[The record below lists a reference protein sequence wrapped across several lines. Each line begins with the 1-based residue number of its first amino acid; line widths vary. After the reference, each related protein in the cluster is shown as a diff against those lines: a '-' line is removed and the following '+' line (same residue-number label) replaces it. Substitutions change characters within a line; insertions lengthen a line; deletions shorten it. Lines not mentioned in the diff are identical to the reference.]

1 MKVVFVVSILYIFLY
16 AMYLNLSFA
25 FGKIRNPRR
34 DNMYLCILVVAM
46 AVFGSSINP
55 PSHGWDLYRHY
66 QYLEALRTANYSFTD
81 YMFNFDNIL
90 GGGTRSGLYGFKLY
104 FFLMSRFKSN
114 RLLPFV
120 TLLIVY
126 GIWCYITQDWLQKK
140 NRTELLAPSFLLC
153 LATMPYVYVNTGIRN
168 GLAASIVALAL
179 YREFEKNGSPIVTAM
194 LVVFSCTIHNAVI
207 IVIPCWILAHFTVKM
222 RTIFILAIGLALLEP
237 VAQLIYA
244 QSIPGISQAANL
256 YLRYIKSDAYFFS
269 YGYLIVDIIFI
280 LLITYAF
287 YHVNKRDNSR
297 LLYRFVLIYA
307 LVIMTQIGHYDLVL
321 RPMYVLA
328 MLSGII
334 VNNLYSYFR
343 SYLGKNVIS
352 VAIFC
357 AWLTAVVIHGPAY
370 LLMSY
375 L

>member
-25 FGKIRNPRR
+25 FGKIRDPRR

-140 NRTELLAPSFLLC
+140 NRTELLAPSFLFC

-168 GLAASIVALAL
+168 GLAASIVALHNSQCCYHSNPVL
-179 YREFEKNGSPIVTAM
+179 D
-194 LVVFSCTIHNAVI
+194 SC
-207 IVIPCWILAHFTVKM
+207 
-222 RTIFILAIGLALLEP
+222 
-237 VAQLIYA
+237 
-244 QSIPGISQAANL
+244 S
-256 YLRYIKSDAYFFS
+256 
-269 YGYLIVDIIFI
+269 
-280 LLITYAF
+280 
-287 YHVNKRDNSR
+287 
-297 LLYRFVLIYA
+297 
-307 LVIMTQIGHYDLVL
+307 
-321 RPMYVLA
+321 
-328 MLSGII
+328 
-334 VNNLYSYFR
+334 LYS
-343 SYLGKNVIS
+343 
-352 VAIFC
+352 
-357 AWLTAVVIHGPAY
+357 
-370 LLMSY
+370 
-375 L
+375 

>member
-25 FGKIRNPRR
+25 FGKIRDPRR

-140 NRTELLAPSFLLC
+140 NRTELLAPSFLFC

-194 LVVFSCTIHNAVI
+194 LLVFSCTIHNAVI

-280 LLITYAF
+280 LLIIYAF
-287 YHVNKRDNSR
+287 YQLNKKDNSNIQTHIYKKNKKNKKR
-297 LLYRFVLIYA
+297 TKKIPKSNHLLFGSEARSLA
-307 LVIMTQIGHYDLVL
+307 P
-321 RPMYVLA
+321 RPILPLSISAQKRVPR
-328 MLSGII
+328 MLGG
-334 VNNLYSYFR
+334 L
-343 SYLGKNVIS
+343 
-352 VAIFC
+352 
-357 AWLTAVVIHGPAY
+357 
-370 LLMSY
+370 
-375 L
+375 

>member
-1 MKVVFVVSILYIFLY
+1 MKIVLWVSVAYIFLY

-25 FGKIRNPRR
+25 FGVKRNQKR
-34 DNMYLCILVVAM
+34 DNRYLIILVIAM

-66 QYLEALRTANYSFTD
+66 QYINSLRAANYDFFD
-81 YMFNFDNIL
+81 YMFNFNNLL
-90 GGGTRSGLYGFKLY
+90 GGGTRSGLYGYKLVC
-104 FFLMSRFKSN
+104 FIVSRFDSN
-114 RLLPFV
+114 RILPFF
-120 TLLIVY
+120 TLIIVY
-126 GIWCYITQDWLQKK
+126 GIWSYITQDWLRK
-140 NRTELLAPSFLLC
+140 NNKAELLAPSFMLC

-194 LVVFSCTIHNAVI
+194 LLVFSCTIHNAVI

-222 RTIFILAIGLALLEP
+222 RTVFILAIGLALLEP

>member
-25 FGKIRNPRR
+25 FGKIRDPRR

-140 NRTELLAPSFLLC
+140 NRTELLAPSFLFC

-194 LVVFSCTIHNAVI
+194 LLVFSCTIHNAVI

-280 LLITYAF
+280 LLIIYAF
-287 YHVNKRDNSR
+287 YQLNKKDNSKS
-297 LLYRFVLIYA
+297 LYRFILIYA
-307 LVIMTQIGHYDLVL
+307 LVVMAQIGHYDLVL

-334 VNNLYSYFR
+334 VSSLYDCFR
-343 SYLGKNVIS
+343 TKQRKMLVST
-352 VAIFC
+352 AILC
-357 AWLTAVVIHGPAY
+357 AWTTAVFLHGPAY

>member
-16 AMYLNLSFA
+16 ALYLNLSFA
-25 FGKIRNPRR
+25 FAKARNLKR
-34 DNMYLCILVVAM
+34 DNIYLFILVVAM

-55 PSHGWDLYRHY
+55 PSQGWDLYRHY
-66 QYLEALRTANYSFTD
+66 QYLEALRTASYSFTD

-104 FFLMSRFKSN
+104 FFIMSKFKSN

-126 GIWCYITQDWLQKK
+126 GIWSYITQDWLKKK
-140 NRTELLAPSFLLC
+140 NKEEFLAPAFLFC

-179 YREFEKNGSPIVTAM
+179 YREFEKNGSPIVTA
-194 LVVFSCTIHNAVI
+194 LFLVFSCTVHNAVI
-207 IVIPCWILAHFTVKM
+207 IVIPCWILAHFTVRLK
-222 RTIFILAIGLALLEP
+222 TILIIAIGIALLEP
-237 VAQLIYA
+237 VAQFLYA
-244 QSIPGISQAANL
+244 QSIPGISQAANS
-256 YLRYIKSDAYFFS
+256 YLHYIKSDAYFFS
-269 YGYLIVDIIFI
+269 YGYLIVDIIFT
-280 LLITYAF
+280 LLIICAF
-287 YHVNKRDNSR
+287 YHANKKNNSKSI
-297 LLYRFVLIYA
+297 YRFILIYA
-307 LVIMTQIGHYDLVL
+307 FVIMAQIGHYDLIL

-328 MLSGII
+328 MLSGI
-334 VNNLYSYFR
+334 VVSNLYCYFK
-343 SYLGKNVIS
+343 SNQGKIIIS
-352 VAIFC
+352 IAIFS
-357 AWLTAVVIHGPAY
+357 AWLTAVILHGPAY

>member
-1 MKVVFVVSILYIFLY
+1 MKIVLWVSIAYIFLY

-25 FGKIRNPRR
+25 FGVKRNQKR
-34 DNMYLCILVVAM
+34 DNRYLIILVIAM

-66 QYLEALRTANYSFTD
+66 QYINSLRAANYDFFD
-81 YMFNFDNIL
+81 YMFNFNNLL
-90 GGGTRSGLYGFKLY
+90 GGGTRSGLYGYKLVC
-104 FFLMSRFKSN
+104 FIVSRFDSN
-114 RLLPFV
+114 RILPFF
-120 TLLIVY
+120 TLIIVY
-126 GIWCYITQDWLQKK
+126 GIWSYITQDWLRK
-140 NRTELLAPSFLLC
+140 NNKAELLAPSFMLC

-168 GLAASIVALAL
+168 GLAASLVAWAL
-179 YREFEKNGSPIVTAM
+179 YQEFEKKGSPIITISI
-194 LVVFSCTIHNAVI
+194 LLFSCTIHNAVI

-280 LLITYAF
+280 LLIIYAF
-287 YHVNKRDNSR
+287 YQLNKKDNSKS
-297 LLYRFVLIYA
+297 LYRFILIYA
-307 LVIMTQIGHYDLVL
+307 LVVMAQIGHYDLVL